1 MGIHDGKI
9 AIITG
14 GAQGIGR
21 GVVDVLS
28 SEGAKICIAD
38 ISEKHGKK
46 VADSINNN
54 GGSAIF
60 VNSDF
65 EKSDV
70 PEKVVKACVKAFGG
84 VDILVNN
91 VGIQPSTSYKNVED
105 TPVGM
110 WDAIINVNLKSYFL
124 MSKYSIPLMKK
135 NNGGSIVNIA
145 SVQGLQS
152 MKLVPPYA
160 ASKGGVLSLTRQMA
174 LDYAQE
180 NIRVTAICPGTFNTP
195 MVTNSVSSDVNL
207 DEALEGFGKVHP
219 IGRIGEPEEIGHAV
233 SFLSSKKA
241 SFITGE
247 YLVVDGGMMAQ
258 GAWDTGDQGE

>member
-1 MGIHDGKI
+1 MGAHDNKV
-9 AIITG
+9 AIVTG
-14 GAQGIGR
+14 GAQGIGK

-38 ISEKHGKK
+38 ISEEHGQE
-46 VADSINNN
+46 VANSINSN

-60 VNSDF
+60 VKGNF

-70 PEKVVKACVKAFGG
+70 PEKVVNECVDAFGS

-91 VGIQPSTSYKNVED
+91 VGIQPLTSYKNVEE
-105 TPVGM
+105 TPEEM
-110 WDAIINVNLKSYFL
+110 WDAILNVNLKSYFL
-124 MSKYSIPLMKK
+124 MSKYSIPHMRN

-160 ASKGGVLSLTRQMA
+160 ASKGGVLSLTRQMS
-174 LDYAQE
+174 LDYAAE

-195 MVTNSVSSDVNL
+195 MVTNSVSKDVNL
-207 DEALEGFGKVHP
+207 DEALKGFGAVHP
-219 IGRIGEPEEIGHAV
+219 VGRIGEPEEIGHAV
-233 SFLSSKKA
+233 SFLSSEKA
-241 SFITGE
+241 LFITGE

-258 GAWDTGDQGE
+258 GAWDTGDQG